1 MNFTPLVSPAVTPID
16 PNLRFQESTVTQEYF
31 SPLTSPAIEAQN
43 VETPRRTRLH
53 ISAPTGGSN
62 ALQGAR
68 SDESATASI
77 HPRGAGRRDNR
88 KHSMSG
94 RTSGRI
100 VRQSP
105 LVKPQRR
112 KQASLNVVPTGL
124 AELTEHSQIAVGH
137 TTETSPNSRGPYTN
151 SDGSAQSSIS
161 PEPLSEAL
169 MPPPSL
175 PRSAGK
181 SPNLVAKSQS
191 PVTANEPATPATLM
205 RLTNQESSPQI
216 RSLGSGR
223 IFVPNNEFMEDIMLP
238 EATATIGL
246 PALTIDTS
254 TSVVDDQSTP
264 TLSAK
269 TPKLSANSTPRTST
283 LHAQLKSPTDIV
295 HKRTESRAGHS
306 NKSRQ
311 NGTPSHVSPAIR
323 PKISPSI
330 QPLVP
335 HSSK

>member
-1 MNFTPLVSPAVTPID
+1 VPA
-16 PNLRFQESTVTQEYF
+16 EYF

-43 VETPRRTRLH
+43 VQTRRRTRLH
-53 ISAPTGGSN
+53 TSAPIGGSN
-62 ALQGAR
+62 ALQGAQ
-68 SDESATASI
+68 SVESATVSI
-77 HPRGAGRRDNR
+77 PPRGASRRDNR

-94 RTSGRI
+94 RTPGRI

-105 LVKPQRR
+105 LVKPQGRR
-112 KQASLNVVPTGL
+112 KQASLNIVPTGL
-124 AELTEHSQIAVGH
+124 ADLTEHSQIAVGH

-205 RLTNQESSPQI
+205 RLTNQESSPQT

-223 IFVPNNEFMEDIMLP
+223 IFVPNNEFMEDITLP
-238 EATATIGL
+238 EAAATIGL

-254 TSVVDDQSTP
+254 TFVVDDQSTP